1 MANSS
6 WQQFRD
12 NRNHSLPS
20 PHGWLSLT
28 SLQWLPSEPATL
40 DDVPGLWSVSDDVAK
55 VSASSQDGLLLEAS
69 EEVLDGEL
77 TAKLAEN
84 ESVNWLRFGSVLIE
98 LAKRGGSYAIRTR
111 DSAAPTL
118 TSFKE
123 VPTFDYATEFVVDGQ
138 FVRYPEPQL
147 REISTAN
154 PRVPG
159 QAEFVGE
166 ISFELAGQP
175 HTLLAQQNGDDLLV
189 NFHDASN
196 GEQTAGWR
204 FLTVK
209 TPDDSGTVRLDF
221 NYALNWPSG
230 FSAFGTCPRPLSEN
244 TVSVPVLAGEK
255 HL

>member
-12 NRNHSLPS
+12 HRNQSLPS

-28 SLQWLPSEPATL
+28 SLQWLPNEPGKL
-40 DDVPGLWSVSDDVAK
+40 DGVPGLWSVSGELAK
-55 VSASSQDGLLLEAS
+55 VSATAQDGLQVLSSEAP
-69 EEVLDGEL
+69 LDGEL
-77 TAKLAEN
+77 RAELAEN
-84 ESVNWLRFGSVLIE
+84 ESVNWLRFGTVLIE

-118 TSFKE
+118 NGFKG
-123 VPTFDYATEFVVDGQ
+123 VPTFDYADEFIADGQ
-138 FVRYPEPQL
+138 FVRYPTPQL
-147 REISTAN
+147 REIATAN

-159 QAEFVGE
+159 QAEIVGE
-166 ISFELAGQP
+166 ISFELAGQS

-189 NFHDASN
+189 NFHDTSN

-209 TPDDSGTVRLDF
+209 APDDAGAVQLDF

-230 FSAFGTCPRPLSEN
+230 FSAFGTCPRPLAEN
-244 TVSVPVLAGEK
+244 TLDVPVLAGEK